1 MDQEINMIDGIDHV
15 MIAVRDLAEAT
26 RKYSELGFAVV
37 TPGGRHVGRGTEN
50 TIIRLGWGFIELIA
64 IHNSAE
70 RAQLGLADDGITGV
84 LRNREGGYVDAIL
97 ETHMLDRL
105 ADRLS
110 RAGQTIHEIS
120 IERARPDG
128 MITKNR
134 IIAPSLGSARNRF
147 VSLIQ
152 WQRTDPERLSP
163 ETQAAHA
170 NGAHQ
175 IVALSFIVN
184 DMKEARTYAQL
195 LALPVEPEEFVR
207 ELGADR
213 TRCKAGTLLVDFLAA
228 KGNGLVKSALTTL
241 GEGLFEV
248 RVRVKDSAQAE
259 IMLNKR
265 GIQLSP
271 APGVPEGRLLPVK
284 STVGARII
292 LVS

>member
-1 MDQEINMIDGIDHV
+1 MSLVDGIDHV

-26 RKYSELGFAVV
+26 RRYSELGFAVV

-64 IHNSAE
+64 IHNRAE
-70 RAQLGLADDGITGV
+70 RAQLGLRDDGITDV
-84 LRNREGGYVDAIL
+84 LRDREGGYVDAIL
-97 ETHMLDRL
+97 ETHMLDQL

-110 RAGQTIHEIS
+110 RAGQTIHEIT

-163 ETQAAHA
+163 ETQAPHA
-170 NGAHQ
+170 NGAQQ
-175 IVALSFIVN
+175 IAALSFIVN
-184 DMKEARTYAQL
+184 NMNDARAYAQE
-195 LALPVEPEEFVR
+195 LALSREPEEFVPDLAAHR
-207 ELGADR
+207 M
-213 TRCKAGTLLVDFLAA
+213 RCRAGTLLVDFLAA
-228 KGNGLVKSALTTL
+228 KDDGLVNCALATL

-248 RVRVKDSAQAE
+248 RVRVKDLAQAE
-259 IMLNKR
+259 LELNKR

-271 APGVPEGRLLPVK
+271 SPGVPGGRLLPVK
-284 STVGARII
+284 NTVGARII
-292 LVS
+292 LIG